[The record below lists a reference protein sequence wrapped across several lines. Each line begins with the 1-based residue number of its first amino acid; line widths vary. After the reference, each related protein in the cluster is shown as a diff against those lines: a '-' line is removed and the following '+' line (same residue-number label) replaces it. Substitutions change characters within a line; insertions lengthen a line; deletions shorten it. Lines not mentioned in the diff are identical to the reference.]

1 MTKMMRLTATIGMI
15 TPLFLSNPA
24 FASDALKEAEEM
36 MARAAEMRAEA
47 DDLAKK
53 AEAML
58 EAAKA
63 EAEAAAVAPA
73 VDDSDEAKTSETAA
87 GSDSDAAADDNIS
100 VAYEEGG
107 RYFTADDIPTFN
119 VAADGTVDWSTFSGF
134 RRYHSECHVCHGP
147 DGEGS
152 TYAPALKVSALDM
165 DYYDFVDV
173 VVNGR
178 KHIDSAANSVM
189 PSFGDNKN
197 VMCYLD
203 DMYVYLKARGTDA
216 VPRGRPAKKQ
226 AKSAEYKEAESAC
239 MDG

>member
-1 MTKMMRLTATIGMI
+1 MMRIAATIGMLV
-15 TPLFLSNPA
+15 PLSLPVGA
-24 FASDALKEAEEM
+24 FANDAVKEAEEM
-36 MARAAEMRAEA
+36 IARANEMRAEA
-47 DDLAKK
+47 DALAKK
-53 AEAML
+53 ATEMM

-63 EAEAAAVAPA
+63 EEAAAAEKEAEEETEVA
-73 VDDSDEAKTSETAA
+73 EAGDGAP
-87 GSDSDAAADDNIS
+87 GDNITS
-100 VAYEEGG
+100 AYEEGG
-107 RYFTADDIPTFN
+107 VFFTADDIPTFN

-152 TYAPALKVSALDM
+152 SYAPALKKSALDM

-178 KHIDSAANSVM
+178 KRVGAAANSVM

-203 DMYVYLKARGTDA
+203 DMYIYLKARGTDD
-216 VPRGRPAKKQ
+216 VPRGRPAKK
-226 AKSAEYKEAESAC
+226 AKKSAEYKEAESAC